1 MRLPNQFCFKYENF
15 VKIYERCS
23 NPRLISEL
31 LLSCIENEENESG
44 IVGFVFCLISPNKRG
59 RMRIIK
65 RGRMQI

>member
-15 VKIYERCS
+15 VKIY
-23 NPRLISEL
+23 EL

>member
-15 VKIYERCS
+15 VKIY
-23 NPRLISEL
+23 EL

-44 IVGFVFCLISPNKRG
+44 IVGFVFCLILPNKRG